1 MLNATRCPIGA
12 LLLTAFDVKSV
23 VNNKSFLQKVRHLS
37 HLSRD
42 LMFQEFNQ

>member
-1 MLNATRCPIGA
+1 MLNETRCPIGT

-23 VNNKSFLQKVRHLS
+23 VNNKSFLPKVRHLW